1 MRKSLIVRNGRR
13 VRGVETRRS
22 FVVRTALFCGRLRR
36 LARRFAL
43 RLSLRLSLCLALA
56 VPVRLLAELRAR
68 ARACTGVWLRRGRR
82 PATRV
87 PPWRRATQILS
98 TRRGTRRSSRR
109 TPRRR
114 RRRSRRRRAAGGP
127 RPARSRA
134 RSPRWSWR
142 EGPRDGGRSRRNPNA
157 IPIRHSRERRRDSE
171 RALTPPPVS
180 TPAALRSRFRSVQ
193 ARPRGSSRARAR
205 RPLGARG
212 GVCGG
217 EGEARGPL
225 FVRAIAPTLSR
236 MRHLANVLEALPVST
251 RSAAPISSVATLGQT
266 VAKTSV
272 FRGRRL
278 IHARRRERVPSV
290 RSGGASSRSRA
301 RGGGFLRRAR
311 AMRNLVASSIRRWR
325 LPLAPNLASADG
337 ASEQIVATCYD
348 AESRVTYAVTDACN
362 LYGVRDSAR
371 EGDDA
376 ELCLEMC
383 LVESVPSATD
393 AFDTPGEA
401 QTERARVALELTEK
415 NQTDQTER
423 DARFSTRHSR
433 PHSRPSRPI
442 HQIHHLR
449 CLRRLRHFEMTSR
462 TTRRTPPRRRTS
474 RLCGARRPSSASR
487 SWTNCGGCAWRAP
500 PGVAFSRARP

>member
-1 MRKSLIVRNGRR
+1 MPSPLACFFCSSARSARRSRAARSAASARARARAPAPPRAAPCTRARAPSPPPSAPRRPPSRSLPCSVKRGSHSHSHARTRR
-13 VRGVETRRS
+13 TRRS
-22 FVVRTALFCGRLRR
+22 EVQARAEEPHRSERPSRPRRRDATIVRRSNGPFLWSPSPPRAPLRAPPQPPSQPLPR
-36 LARRFAL
+36 ARCARTSSRRA
-43 RLSLRLSLCLALA
+43 S
-56 VPVRLLAELRAR
+56 AR

-278 IHARRRERVPSV
+278 THARRRERVPSV

-301 RGGGFLRRAR
+301 RGGGFLRPRAR
-311 AMRNLVASSIRRWR
+311 C
-325 LPLAPNLASADG
+325 
-337 ASEQIVATCYD
+337 AT
-348 AESRVTYAVTDACN
+348 SW
-362 LYGVRDSAR
+362 
-371 EGDDA
+371 
-376 ELCLEMC
+376 
-383 LVESVPSATD
+383 
-393 AFDTPGEA
+393 
-401 QTERARVALELTEK
+401 
-415 NQTDQTER
+415 
-423 DARFSTRHSR
+423 
-433 PHSRPSRPI
+433 
-442 HQIHHLR
+442 
-449 CLRRLRHFEMTSR
+449 
-462 TTRRTPPRRRTS
+462 
-474 RLCGARRPSSASR
+474 RRPSGDGACPWRRISPPPMARLSR
-487 SWTNCGGCAWRAP
+487 SSP
-500 PGVAFSRARP
+500 PATTRSRG